1 MNQEVSK
8 YNCILNELI
17 HLDTKQENALNTYY
31 QLLVEWSKQMNL
43 TTITDLAGV
52 YMKHFYDSI
61 LALKEIEVKEKVT
74 LLDVGTGAGFP
85 GIVLKIIYPNI
96 EVTLLEP
103 TTKRCLFLAE
113 VIQTLQLEGIYIV
126 NERAEH
132 YIRLHRESFDF
143 VVARAVAPL
152 NILVEL
158 TIPYVKKGGYF
169 LSLKGQHYQEELEL
183 ARNAILKLGGKVE
196 KIAIFELPESSGN
209 RTIIHI
215 QKVKSTPLTY
225 PRMYAKIKNQPL

>member
-1 MNQEVSK
+1 MTQEVHK
-8 YNCILNELI
+8 YNYILNELI
-17 HLDTKQENALNTYY
+17 HLDTRQEEALYMYY

-43 TTITDLAGV
+43 TTITDLSGV
-52 YMKHFYDSI
+52 YIKHFYDSI
-61 LALKEIEVKEKVT
+61 LALNKMVFKGTAT

-85 GIVLKIIYPNI
+85 GIVLKIVYPDL

-103 TTKRCLFLAE
+103 TTKRCLFLTK
-113 VIQTLQLEGIYIV
+113 VIQTLQLKGIQVV

-132 YIRLHRESFDF
+132 YIKLGRESFDF

-169 LSLKGQHYQEELEL
+169 LALKGQNYQEELGF
-183 ARNAILKLGGKVE
+183 AKNAISKLGAKVE
-196 KIAIFELPESSGN
+196 KTATFQLPESSGD

-215 QKVKSTPLTY
+215 QKVKSTPVVY
-225 PRMYAKIKNQPL
+225 PRVYAKIKSHPL